1 MIQRI
6 FTSHFALD
14 FVVGCELD
22 DSIDDV
28 LLDATVLQER
38 RHQVR
43 DVGDAKNV
51 DAIVAQNLAP
61 SLFPVQKYDGT
72 VDLK

>member
-1 MIQRI
+1 MIERI

-51 DAIVAQNLAP
+51 DAIVTQNLSP